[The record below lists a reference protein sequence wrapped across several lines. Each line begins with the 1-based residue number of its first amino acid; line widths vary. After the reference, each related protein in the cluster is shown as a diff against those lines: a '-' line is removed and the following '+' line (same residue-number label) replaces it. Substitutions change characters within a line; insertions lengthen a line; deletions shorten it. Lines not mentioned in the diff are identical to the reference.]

1 MIEILD
7 STLREGEQTPGVT
20 FTINEKLEIARML
33 DDFGVDFIEAGHPA
47 VSQDIKCAVR
57 TIATE
62 GLNARTLAHCR
73 AMRSDIDLAL
83 DCDVEWIGL
92 FMSVLEDR
100 LKLHFRKDLGQVCE
114 IVQDSVQYAKDHGLK
129 VRYTPEDTIRSH
141 FESVVRVSN
150 AALHSGADRISVAD
164 TVGAA
169 RPAIMGSFI
178 RDLICRTGAKVNVHC
193 HNDLGL
199 ALANS
204 LAAFENGAVLIDT
217 CVNGLGE
224 RAGITSLAELVM
236 ALKVHYGV
244 DNGWKLDM
252 LPMISDRVETLSG
265 FRIASNAPIVGDNAF
280 SHNAG
285 LHVSAALL
293 KPSFY
298 EVFSAE
304 TVGRARR
311 FEMDKMSGRDLIESV
326 LSKNNIFLSECQ
338 RSDLMLEIKSRSK
351 GNFTEEEII
360 GTAKAVL
367 EGK

>member
-1 MIEILD
+1 MIQILD

-20 FTINEKLEIARML
+20 FTLKEKLEIAYLL

-47 VSQDIKCAVR
+47 VSRDVKCAVKA
-57 TIATE
+57 IANE
-62 GLNARTLAHCR
+62 GLDAKILAHSR

-83 DCDVEWIGL
+83 ECDVEWIGL
-92 FMSVLEDR
+92 FISVLEDR
-100 LKLHFRKDLGQVCE
+100 LKLHFKKDLDQVCDVVE
-114 IVQDSVQYAKDHGLK
+114 DAVQYAKDHGLK

-141 FESVVRVSN
+141 FESVVKVSK
-150 AALHSGADRISVAD
+150 AALNAGADRISVAD

-169 RPAIMGSFI
+169 TPGSIGTFV
-178 RDLICRTGAKVNVHC
+178 RNLIDRTGADVNVHC

-204 LAAFENGAVLIDT
+204 LAAFENGAVLVDV

-236 ALKVHYGV
+236 ALKVHYRM

-252 LPMISDRVETLSG
+252 LPAISDRVEELSG
-265 FRIASNAPIVGDNAF
+265 LRVASNAPIIGDNAF
-280 SHNAG
+280 AHNAG

-298 EVFSAE
+298 EIFSAE
-304 TVGRARR
+304 TVGRTRR
-311 FEMDKMSGRDLIESV
+311 FELDKLSGRDLVGDV
-326 LSKNNIFLSECQ
+326 LAKGGISLNECQ
-338 RSDLMLEIKSRSK
+338 MSDLMVRIKSREK
-351 GNFTEEEII
+351 GSFTEEEIL
-360 GTAKAVL
+360 GSAMESLK
-367 EGK
+367 GQ

>member
-1 MIEILD
+1 MIQILD

-20 FTINEKLEIARML
+20 FTLKEKLEIAHLL

-47 VSQDIKCAVR
+47 VSKDVRCAVK
-57 TIATE
+57 TIANE
-62 GLNARTLAHCR
+62 GLNASILAHSR
-73 AMRSDIDLAL
+73 AMRSDIDMAL

-92 FMSVLEDR
+92 FISVLEDR
-100 LKLHFRKDLGQVCE
+100 LKLHFKKDLDQVCC
-114 IVQDSVQYAKDHGLK
+114 IVEDAVQYAKDHGLK

-141 FESVVRVSN
+141 FESVVKVSKVALN
-150 AALHSGADRISVAD
+150 AGADRISVAD

-169 RPAIMGSFI
+169 TPGRIGTLI
-178 RDLICRTGAKVNVHC
+178 RNLIDRTGAEVNVHC
-193 HNDLGL
+193 HNDIGL

-204 LAAFENGAVLIDT
+204 LAAYENGAILVDV

-252 LPMISDRVETLSG
+252 LPALSDRVEELSG
-265 FRIASNAPIVGDNAF
+265 LRVASNAPIVGENAF
-280 SHNAG
+280 AHNAG

-298 EVFSAE
+298 EIFSAE
-304 TVGRARR
+304 TVGRTRR
-311 FEMDKMSGRDLIESV
+311 FELDKLSGRDLVGDV
-326 LSKNNIFLSECQ
+326 LTRGGISLNECQ
-338 RSDLMLEIKSRSK
+338 MSDLMVRIKSREK
-351 GNFTEEEII
+351 GNFTEEEIL
-360 GTAKAVL
+360 GSAMGSL
-367 EGK
+367 EGQ